1 MARWIPSQQT
11 DGDIGEPPTGDRGS
25 VDALFGGT
33 DTDTDA
39 GAAGAA
45 GEGNDRSGDGP
56 AGDRLRR
63 LLAPVWGDQRIG
75 LAAAAVVGAGW
86 GAVAGWWT
94 PRGPLTTGQ
103 AIWSIVLSLGV
114 GALAGLLMRSRW
126 AMLVTPVTFA
136 VVFEL
141 VRLGTDGPTVDGI
154 EFTTFGMLAFAVG
167 RGFHALVSLLPMA
180 YGAALGAGMA
190 RRIAP
195 AETTVTHPQRRM
207 ARRVVA
213 VVTGVGLVAFVIG
226 LARPAQTD
234 PIVDASGEEIPG
246 SVAELTTVDI
256 GGHDLAMMIRG
267 HSVDNPVL
275 LFLAGGPGG
284 SELGAMRNHLP
295 ELEEHFTVV
304 TWDQRGTGRSYDELD
319 PTDTLTLE
327 SSIDDT
333 IEVTEYLRDRF
344 GQDRIYIA
352 GQSWGTTLGVFAVQ
366 ERPELYE
373 AYIGTGQMVSQVAT
387 DRIFYEDTL
396 AWARA
401 NDEGDLVDELEEIGP
416 PPYDDILHYEPALTH
431 EQDVYP
437 YDHSPNAEGEGGFS
451 ENFFVE
457 EYALID
463 QVHLI
468 GAFLD
473 TFSVLYPQLQDIDF
487 RETATDFEVPM
498 FFVQGANEADGR
510 AELFDEWYPMVDAPI
525 KELAVLE
532 TSGHRPL
539 WEQPDEFV
547 DFMVDTVLARTA
559 GEDRAG

>member
-1 MARWIPSQQT
+1 MTSRSSSHAT
-11 DGDIGEPPTGDRGS
+11 DRDVGAAPAEHRRG

-33 DTDTDA
+33 DTDPDTS
-39 GAAGAA
+39 AARAPG
-45 GEGNDRSGDGP
+45 GGHDESP
-56 AGDRLRR
+56 ADRLRG
-63 LLAPVWGDQRIG
+63 LLAPVWGDRRVAV
-75 LAAAAVVGAGW
+75 AAAGFVGAGW
-86 GAVAGWWT
+86 GAIAGWWT

-126 AMLVTPVTFA
+126 AMLVAPVAFA

-154 EFTTFGMLAFAVG
+154 EFTDYGMFAFAVG
-167 RGFHALVSLLPMA
+167 RGFHALVSLLPLA

-190 RRIAP
+190 RQIAP
-195 AETTVTHPQRRM
+195 AEATVAHPRRRI

-213 VVTGVGLVAFVIG
+213 VAAGVGLVAFAIG

-234 PIVDASGEEIPG
+234 PIVDEAGEEIQG
-246 SVAELTTVDI
+246 SIAELTTVDI

-333 IEVTEYLRDRF
+333 IEVTQYLRDRF
-344 GQDRIYIA
+344 GQDRIYVA
-352 GQSWGTTLGVFAVQ
+352 GQSWGTTLGVLAVQ

-387 DRIFYEDTL
+387 DRIFYQDTL
-396 AWARA
+396 SWARA
-401 NDEGDLVDELEEIGP
+401 NDKGDLVEELEEIGP

-437 YDHSPNAEGEGGFS
+437 YDHSPNAEGAGGFS

-487 RETATDFEVPM
+487 RETATEFEVPM
-498 FFVQGANEADGR
+498 FFVQGAHEADGR
-510 AELFDEWYPMVDAPI
+510 AELFDEWYPMIDAPI
-525 KELAVLE
+525 KELAVLD

-559 GEDRAG
+559 GGEQAD